1 HAARRGHA
9 PRRRLR
15 RVARG
20 VAARA
25 RAGRASARHA
35 LSAPKTSVVV
45 VAADS
50 GPLLPQCVDRV
61 LASSGPVEIVVV
73 DNASQD
79 GFAAKA
85 AAAHASDARFRLIEN
100 ADNRGFGPA
109 CNQGAAAATGD
120 ALVFLNPDCLI
131 DADTIAALRAIAD
144 ADQSIGLL
152 GVDVRT
158 PEGTPA

>member
-1 HAARRGHA
+1 MAG
-9 PRRRLR
+9 RL
-15 RVARG
+15 
-20 VAARA
+20 AARA

-35 LSAPKTSVVV
+35 LSAQRPMSGVRDGLTSVIV

-50 GPLLPQCVDRV
+50 GPLLLQCIDRV
-61 LASSGPVEIVVV
+61 LASSAPVEVIVV

-85 AAAHASDARFRLIEN
+85 AAARTSDARFRLIEN

-120 ALVFLNPDCLI
+120 AFVFLN
-131 DADTIAALRAIAD
+131 
-144 ADQSIGLL
+144 
-152 GVDVRT
+152 
-158 PEGTPA
+158 